1 MLFYTL
7 FSQGEDE
14 TDDEFKQRKR
24 MTKLY
29 KKVYE
34 QIGILSMNVKGDEQI
49 LKEAFEKLLEIV
61 KKVGL
66 VDTSELFH
74 QMENIL
80 KTNADVAYTYFGG
93 STGIDAIY

>member
-1 MLFYTL
+1 
-7 FSQGEDE
+7 
-14 TDDEFKQRKR
+14 
-24 MTKLY
+24 
-29 KKVYE
+29 
-34 QIGILSMNVKGDEQI
+34 MNVKGDEQI

-61 KKVGL
+61 KKIGL

-93 STGIDAIY
+93 STGIDAIYLLDYKLDKRKHKNICETLGEKSTK